1 MNRIILIG
9 NGFDLAHGLK
19 TSYRDFIDDYWKTF
33 IEEARKNGSSYED
46 DYVSFKTNTKTLAHI
61 ISGDTNNLKLLEKD
75 IEHFKSGIW
84 GGNGTTIELSFK
96 NSFLEQISKHVSDK
110 SWVDIE
116 NEYYEELK
124 KCSHDE
130 AVKLNED
137 FAILERLLIKYIA
150 EVENK
155 SIKEIIKPANP
166 TLPNTDNIKVNTD
179 EFYIEIGDENQEKLY
194 IHPSDKNTKSLNELY
209 LNLIEFNKHLNT
221 VSPDAKIFDSIF
233 TKIFL
238 PINISDVQLFYKY
251 SNDDPFFDDK
261 KRCFSPKN
269 ILLLNFNYTH
279 TSDKYIFDKDIIET
293 IHIHGELNN
302 PKNPIIF
309 GYGDELAEDYRQI
322 ENLNDNEYLKN
333 VKSIRYLETDNY
345 RKMLSFIESEPYQI
359 FIMGHSC
366 GNSDRTL
373 LNTLFE
379 HKNCVSIKPFFHQ
392 REDGSNNYN
401 EIVQNI
407 SRNFTNKAAMRER
420 VVNKTYCE
428 RLT

>member
-116 NEYYEELK
+116 NEYYEFLK
-124 KCSHDE
+124 KSNHGQIE
-130 AVKLNED
+130 ILNEEFKAIEQLLEKHLLKIQNGSEIVTSIFSPIRSKIYSLIFSRD
-137 FAILERLLIKYIA
+137 LSKEDSFIYEIESDLEELDDSNIRELDGILEDCKNIYNEMKTSSIDVKQFISNYQKEADLDSESGIDYI
-150 EVENK
+150 EEKISNNT
-155 SIKEIIKPANP
+155 IPDYFMLPKEI
-166 TLPNTDNIKVNTD
+166 
-179 EFYIEIGDENQEKLY
+179 
-194 IHPSDKNTKSLNELY
+194 
-209 LNLIEFNKHLNT
+209 
-221 VSPDAKIFDSIF
+221 
-233 TKIFL
+233 
-238 PINISDVQLFYKY
+238 LF
-251 SNDDPFFDDK
+251 
-261 KRCFSPKN
+261 
-269 ILLLNFNYTH
+269 LNFNYTH
-279 TSDKYIFDKDIIET
+279 TQEKYISDKQFIQT

-309 GYGDELAEDYRQI
+309 GYGDELAEDYKQI